1 MNGPSDIIRNYTHP
15 LPTWDILYCW
25 KLLRLSLLTSH
36 FHFIKSYTWDRTEEK
51 KLEILS
57 GVRAVRYTIPQ
68 RLASLVLRTV
78 CSSSTLRVDC
88 LAYKYISLGLVL
100 IKLERYK
107 FRKSCVSVI
116 STCHSSLLL
125 GGEEQVIGKI
135 ARIGDN
141 TSSSHLWTN

>member
-1 MNGPSDIIRNYTHP
+1 MFDLTTYVKKWRIRQ
-15 LPTWDILYCW
+15 L
-25 KLLRLSLLTSH
+25 K
-36 FHFIKSYTWDRTEEK
+36 
-51 KLEILS
+51 
-57 GVRAVRYTIPQ
+57 
-68 RLASLVLRTV
+68 TV
-78 CSSSTLRVDC
+78 FSTLDTLWVDC
-88 LAYKYISLGLVL
+88 RTYKYISLGLVL

-141 TSSSHLWTN
+141 TSSSHLWTS